1 MYTEIST
8 RNPLYRCVGVVNG
21 LSVPYQHGRHAY
33 HEIGPH
39 HKLLQRDSDVHG
51 QVGELS
57 GAHHDAVC
65 VHGRAEKRD
74 FSTLN
79 NRSKIIFVGS
89 VNGHDAADGKRA
101 DTDKYMDSVNRNM
114 EHRAVVLHGHMER
127 DTRADVAYNL
137 GRSGVVGVPVYERRG
152 GGHAAQLHRHV
163 AISDHP

>member
-1 MYTEIST
+1 M
-8 RNPLYRCVGVVNG
+8 R
-21 LSVPYQHGRHAY
+21 
-33 HEIGPH
+33 
-39 HKLLQRDSDVHG
+39 LLRRDSDVHG

-79 NRSKIIFVGS
+79 NRSKIIFVGP
-89 VNGHDAADGKRA
+89 VNGHDAADGKRT
-101 DTDKYMDSVNRNM
+101 DTKEYMDSVNRNM
-114 EHRAVVLHGHMER
+114 EHRAVVLHRHMER

-137 GRSGVVGVPVYERRG
+137 GRSGVVGVPVYERRC

-163 AISDHP
+163 ACPDYP